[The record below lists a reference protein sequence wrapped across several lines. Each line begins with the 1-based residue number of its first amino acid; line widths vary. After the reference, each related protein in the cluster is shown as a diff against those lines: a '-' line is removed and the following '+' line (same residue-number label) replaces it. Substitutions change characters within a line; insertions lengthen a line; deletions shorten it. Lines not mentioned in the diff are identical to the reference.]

1 MSLLVIPEILGLFV
15 NTLTVNDKYSL
26 RNSEDLQQR
35 IQMQIPEKQKQFSA
49 FSGPFLKSTSNL
61 NL

>member
-35 IQMQIPEKQKQFSA
+35 IQMQIKKKKKQFSA